1 MLSEIKND
9 HILELYIET
18 NEVNSLKVEFFKT
31 FSAKLDLIAKDQSIK
46 SVILTSKNEKF
57 FSNGFNPEIFV
68 DKSSEEI
75 KNVMRIALETA
86 SKYLFLD
93 RPVVCAMNGHSMG
106 LGAVFAIFSDY
117 RIMVEKKGRLG
128 FPESQIGINFPAVA
142 GFMLKEVVGITK
154 ARDLLYSG
162 KALKAEEALEISLID
177 EVASSSDDLITR
189 ARKYCDQ
196 FKNMAIGSVVGIKV
210 SLRDP
215 VRIFAEHNAERDV
228 ELISKAIFSK
238 NGQEGMKSILEKR
251 RPVFQ

>member
-1 MLSEIKND
+1 MLSEIRNG
-9 HILELYIET
+9 HIMEFYIET
-18 NEVNSLKVEFFKT
+18 NEVNSLNVEFFKT

-57 FSNGFNPEIFV
+57 FSNGFNPGIFV

-93 RPVVCAMNGHSMG
+93 RPVICAMNGHSMG

-117 RIMVEKKGRLG
+117 RIMVGKKGRFC
-128 FPESQIGINFPAVA
+128 FPESQIGINFPAVP
-142 GFMLKEVVGITK
+142 GFMLKEIVGITK

-162 KALKAEEALEISLID
+162 KALKAEEALEIGLID
-177 EVASSSDDLITR
+177 EVVSSDDLITR

-196 FKNMAIGSVVGIKV
+196 FKDMAIGSVIGIKV

-215 VRIFAEHNAERDV
+215 VRVFAEHNAERDV
-228 ELISKAIFSK
+228 ELISEAIFSK

-251 RPVFQ
+251 RPIFQ

>member
-1 MLSEIKND
+1 M
-9 HILELYIET
+9 
-18 NEVNSLKVEFFKT
+18 
-31 FSAKLDLIAKDQSIK
+31 
-46 SVILTSKNEKF
+46 
-57 FSNGFNPEIFV
+57 
-68 DKSSEEI
+68 
-75 KNVMRIALETA
+75 
-86 SKYLFLD
+86 
-93 RPVVCAMNGHSMG
+93 
-106 LGAVFAIFSDY
+106 
-117 RIMVEKKGRLG
+117 G

-162 KALKAEEALEISLID
+162 KALKAEEALEIGLID

-238 NGQEGMKSILEKR
+238 NGQEGMKSILEKEG
-251 RPVFQ
+251 PYFSKF